1 MGEKKGIPNIEPAI
15 SFLWNRVTKGTVEDK
30 ENMKRVLHLLKQII
44 SDKRVIGEGN
54 LRQLCTRVDAAYAL
68 KPNLNI
74 HTDNG
79 MPFRYGLAHCNYRKK
94 NWVKKFLL
102 RPK

>member
-54 LRQLCTRVDAAYAL
+54 LRKLCTREDAAYGL
-68 KPNLNI
+68 KLNLNI

-79 MPFRYGLAHCNYRKK
+79 MTFGYGLVHCNYSKQK
-94 NWVKKFLL
+94 LSEKVPL